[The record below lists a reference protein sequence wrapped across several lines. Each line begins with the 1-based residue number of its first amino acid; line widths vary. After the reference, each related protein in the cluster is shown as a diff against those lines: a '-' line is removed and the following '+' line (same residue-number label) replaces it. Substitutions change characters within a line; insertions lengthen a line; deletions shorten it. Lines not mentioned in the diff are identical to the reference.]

1 MRSLKEHPQYEPNGE
16 MEWVVFDL
24 YASISLQ
31 SETRKG
37 FSASVLGLVA
47 ETERMMLQVQR
58 PKEPNKVEKFTES
71 KISQAISGTLN
82 IYGTIMQTLAFLL
95 IFHYSKR
102 KITTICPNLFQLSS
116 KGYPISMV
124 ASIMSDSLLD
134 HQYIM
139 LEFLV

>member
-82 IYGTIMQTLAFLL
+82 IYGTINIYATIMQT
-95 IFHYSKR
+95 
-102 KITTICPNLFQLSS
+102 
-116 KGYPISMV
+116 
-124 ASIMSDSLLD
+124 
-134 HQYIM
+134 
-139 LEFLV
+139 